1 MKPLYLVKFSDGMGD
16 RARRTE
22 IEGRRAHNERIRSG
36 RKRERDRKKR
46 KREKERKREIYI
58 YIYIYTRESEKER
71 EINEQ

>member
-1 MKPLYLVKFSDGMGD
+1 MKPLFLVKFSDGMGD

-46 KREKERKREIYI
+46 KREKERKRDIYI
-58 YIYIYTRESEKER
+58 YIYIQEKARKRER
-71 EINEQ
+71 